1 MLNMA
6 IMSIIDEDDDHSP
19 VGDIRREARKAKE
32 KAKAEDPTKVPTK
45 ITSKT
50 YLVIDDE
57 KPMRTLIKNALQNY
71 GIRTILE
78 ASSAEEAITNLKHQQ
93 VDLIFIDEEMPGMSG
108 AEFVFRARRGAL
120 PINKTIPII
129 MVTSHLEQE
138 HIKLSRNA
146 GVDEFLAKPVSA
158 AALYKRVYNSIMAQR
173 PFVEDADGYRGPE
186 RRWLKAEAEAKA
198 MAGKPHVKVFDYNE
212 PKTAPAGTLKGEP
225 KITK

>member
-1 MLNMA
+1 MVNMA
-6 IMSIIDEDDDHSP
+6 YMSITEEEPDQSP
-19 VGDIRREARKAKE
+19 VGDLRRAARKAKQ
-32 KAKAEDPTKVPTK
+32 KAADNDPTKIPAE

-71 GIRTILE
+71 GIRTIIE
-78 ASSAEEAITNLKHQQ
+78 AASAEEAITTLKHQQ
-93 VDLIFIDEEMPGMSG
+93 VDVIFVDEQMPGMGG
-108 AEFVFRARRGAL
+108 AEFTFRARRGKL
-120 PINKTIPII
+120 PINKATPII

-138 HIKLSRNA
+138 HIMLSRNA

-158 AALYKRVYNSIMAQR
+158 AALYKRVYNSVMAQR

-186 RRWLKAEAEAKA
+186 RRWLKSEAAA
-198 MAGKPHVKVFDYNE
+198 IANRPKVEVRDFNK
-212 PKTAPAGTLKGEP
+212 PKTTTKPARKTEP